1 MKALLDAEVAG
12 TDPYDDDDD
21 EDDDEDGGDDVDGDD
36 SSNSNENVE
45 KKDGIDGE
53 AMSSEVRMGQK
64 RASNEGMGN
73 TDSNANAEGS
83 TKKPRLK
90 ADIKKPSKPSNFSR
104 VDTSLSNDRLK
115 ELFPLF
121 LELVFPHQRHYYS

>member
-1 MKALLDAEVAG
+1 MAG
-12 TDPYDDDDD
+12 TDPYDDD
-21 EDDDEDGGDDVDGDD
+21 EDDDGGGDVDGDD

-45 KKDGIDGE
+45 KDGIDGE
-53 AMSSEVRMGQK
+53 NMSSEVRMGKK

-90 ADIKKPSKPSNFSR
+90 ADMKKPSKPSNFSR
-104 VDTSLSNDRLK
+104 VDTSLSHDRLK

-121 LELVFPHQRHYYS
+121 LELVSPHRRHYYS